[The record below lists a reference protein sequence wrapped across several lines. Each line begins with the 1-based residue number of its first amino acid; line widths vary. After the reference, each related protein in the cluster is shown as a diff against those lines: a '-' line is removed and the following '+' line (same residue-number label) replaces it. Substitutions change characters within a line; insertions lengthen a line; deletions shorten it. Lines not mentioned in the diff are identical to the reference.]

1 VRRCER
7 SESTSEE
14 EMPRKSDEV
23 VGLFADGEAARRAG
37 RELVLA
43 GFRADDVKLGESRGG
58 LFDALLGEEGSR
70 GTLVQVRAPGRA
82 LEAAAILH
90 RHGGRDPEQ
99 AEPRSQTRTETAEQ
113 AQEGGVQLEL
123 VTEDLVP
130 RLEPVEIGEVR
141 VVRRVVSE
149 KRTIEVEVRREEVSV
164 EHHPTPE
171 PPAAVIMEE
180 PRAQSPAEAEPAT
193 PAPSSISLEDQV
205 TRVPVFAEQVVVS
218 KRPYVVEEVWIRKQG
233 VVERRSVS
241 GEIRREELEVEPVGE
256 LTVESGVAGSTTV
269 RPRSVKRGKPAAT

>member
-1 VRRCER
+1 
-7 SESTSEE
+7 
-14 EMPRKSDEV
+14 MPKKSGEV
-23 VGLFADGEAARRAG
+23 AGLFADGEAARRAG

-43 GFRADDVKLGESRGG
+43 GFRADDVRLGEQRGG
-58 LFDALLGEEGSR
+58 IFDALLGEEGSR
-70 GTLVQVRAPGRA
+70 GTLVQVRAQGRA

-90 RHGGRDPEQ
+90 RHGGQDPEQ
-99 AEPRSQTRTETAEQ
+99 VDTSSEARTETAEQ

-149 KRTIEVEVRREEVSV
+149 RRTIEVEVRREEVSV
-164 EHHPTPE
+164 EHHPKPE
-171 PPAAVIMEE
+171 PPPAVLMEGGHDE
-180 PRAQSPAEAEPAT
+180 SPSEAEPGV
-193 PAPSSISLEDQV
+193 PAVSSITLEDQV

-218 KRPYVVEEVWIRKQG
+218 TRPYVVEEVWIRKRG

-241 GEIRREELEVEPVGE
+241 GEIRREELEVEPVGDV
-256 LTVESGVAGSTTV
+256 TVESDATGGTTV
-269 RPRSVKRGKPAAT
+269 RPRSVKRRKPTAT

>member
-1 VRRCER
+1 
-7 SESTSEE
+7 
-14 EMPRKSDEV
+14 MPKKSGEV

-43 GFRADDVKLGESRGG
+43 GFRADDVKLGEPRGG
-58 LFDALLGEEGSR
+58 LLDTLLGEEGSR
-70 GTLVQVRAPGRA
+70 GTLVQVRTSGRA

-99 AEPRSQTRTETAEQ
+99 AESSSQARTEAVQEDR
-113 AQEGGVQLEL
+113 EGGVHLEL

-164 EHHPTPE
+164 EHHPKPE
-171 PPAAVIMEE
+171 APPAVILEE
-180 PRAQSPAEAEPAT
+180 GRPEAPTDAEPAA
-193 PAPSSISLEDQV
+193 PAVSSISLEDQV
-205 TRVPVFAEQVVVS
+205 TRVPVFAEQVVVI
-218 KRPYVVEEVWIRKQG
+218 KRPYVIEEVWIRKQG
-233 VVERRSVS
+233 IIERRTVS
-241 GEIRREELEVEPVGE
+241 GEIRREELEVEPVGDV
-256 LTVESGVAGSTTV
+256 TVESSAAGTTTI
-269 RPRSVKRGKPAAT
+269 RPRSTRRKSTPP